1 MKLTALLL
9 LSFLFCAQVVAQ
21 VSQPHGDLLRGETY
35 VIEVRSCDEP
45 LRRTREGYETTKFMR
60 VYSKRKDR
68 CGSVLTIIEVQ
79 NCKCY
84 QEIFERD
91 SVSALADA
99 TRVKVIYRSING
111 RKKMIVS
118 SYKADRHPETNELS
132 ALQKVEWYLQGNKCV
147 YYISFSSCSMFLELL
162 PQVKGIVAS
171 LKEI

>member
-1 MKLTALLL
+1 MLRLLRK
-9 LSFLFCAQVVAQ
+9 FLNPTEIFM
-21 VSQPHGDLLRGETY
+21 RGETY
-35 VIEVRSCDEP
+35 VIEVPKGWNRPSAVRSCDEP

-118 SYKADRHPETNELS
+118 S
-132 ALQKVEWYLQGNKCV
+132 
-147 YYISFSSCSMFLELL
+147 
-162 PQVKGIVAS
+162 
-171 LKEI
+171 

>member
-1 MKLTALLL
+1 M
-9 LSFLFCAQVVAQ
+9 
-21 VSQPHGDLLRGETY
+21 
-35 VIEVRSCDEP
+35 
-45 LRRTREGYETTKFMR
+45 
-60 VYSKRKDR
+60 
-68 CGSVLTIIEVQ
+68 TIIEVQ